1 MSDEGNKKFPE
12 GRKGG
17 KYMRGALNAAGG
29 LIPFAGGLIS
39 AAAGAW
45 GEHEQERANDFFRH
59 WIEMLRAE
67 MGEKE
72 KTILEIM
79 QRLDLH
85 DEKIAGRIQSPEFQ
99 SLLRK
104 SFRDWAGA
112 ESEDKRSFV
121 RNLLANAASS
131 TVCSDD
137 VIRLFMDW
145 IKNFSELHLAVIG
158 KVYNQNGITRGGIW
172 SALGRAPVRE
182 DSPEA
187 DLFKLLIRDL
197 STGGIIR
204 QHREVDYNGNF
215 IKNSSR
221 PTGMSRGGSNVHK
234 SAFDDNESYELTA
247 LGDQFVHYAMTDIPI
262 KIEYKATHASDEAGH
277 NL

>member
-1 MSDEGNKKFPE
+1 MSEEDEGKFP
-12 GRKGG
+12 GGAKGG
-17 KYMRGALNAAGG
+17 KYIRGAMNAAGG
-29 LIPFAGGLIS
+29 LVPFAGGIIS

-59 WIEMLRAE
+59 WIDMLRAE

-85 DEKIAGRIQSPEFQ
+85 DEKIASRIQSPEFQ

-112 ESEDKRSFV
+112 ESEDKRSLV

-137 VIRLFMDW
+137 VVRLFMDW

-158 KVYNQNGITRGGIW
+158 KVYNQNGITRAGIW
-172 SALGRAPVRE
+172 NALGRAPVRE
-182 DSPEA
+182 DSSEA

-204 QHREVDYNGNF
+204 QHREVDNTGNF
-215 IKNSSR
+215 IKSSSR
-221 PTGMSRGGSNVHK
+221 PRGTSSGGSNVLK
-234 SAFDDNESYELTA
+234 SAFDHNETYELTA

-262 KIEYKATHASDEAGH
+262 KIEYQANEVSEGMK
-277 NL
+277 